1 MIIPTNAYATKIQ
14 SCISE
19 VCNTVAGAMNF
30 VKQEYGLI
38 DDCMLFKIKVII
50 NELLV
55 NAIVHGNKCQL
66 DRTVGLTL
74 FRADNKYL
82 GIMVEDEG
90 CGFNHE
96 YLTENCEIE
105 CSCLDE
111 AKETGRGMLI
121 VKHLSE
127 KLSYNEK
134 GNRVTALVLM

>member
-1 MIIPTNAYATKIQ
+1 M
-14 SCISE
+14 E
-19 VCNTVAGAMNF
+19 F
-30 VKQEYGLI
+30 VKCEYGLN

-50 NELLV
+50 NELLI

-66 DRTVGLTL
+66 DKSVGLTL
-74 FRADNKYL
+74 FQTDNKYL

-90 CGFNHE
+90 GGFNHQC
-96 YLTENCEIE
+96 LTENCNIE

-134 GNRVTALVLM
+134 GNKVTALVLI